1 MSEVQVVKVK
11 DAQHM
16 KLDIRAKSRGREPGQ
31 SVIGYWEEGN
41 VRSRQG
47 KC

>member
-11 DAQHM
+11 DAQHIE
-16 KLDIRAKSRGREPGQ
+16 LDSRVRNKDREPGQ
-31 SVIGYWEEGN
+31 SVIGYWEDRN